1 MVSSKIIII
10 KKKAEKAKK
19 ALLQNLINVWLKKS
33 PYPTHGG
40 SANSRFIINIGKC
53 TPVKLTVRA
62 VCSTWRK
69 ESLQHRV
76 FDGKLSSILHLWTEP
91 AGTAA
96 PRYSQADGGTKLEVA
111 AGAGMLKGRWLLNN
125 ISASSN
131 LLSAVKVSGSGSCGL
146 LKTAAGLM

>member
-1 MVSSKIIII
+1 MAALWFHK
-10 KKKAEKAKK
+10 KKKAEKAETF
-19 ALLQNLINVWLKKS
+19 LQNLVNVWLKKS
-33 PYPTHGG
+33 PYPAHGG
-40 SANSRFIINIGKC
+40 SANSIFIINMGKC

-69 ESLQHRV
+69 EFLQHRV

-96 PRYSQADGGTKLEVA
+96 PRNSQADGGTKMEVA
-111 AGAGMLKGRWLLNN
+111 AGAGMLQGRWLLNN

-131 LLSAVKVSGSGSCGL
+131 LSAVKVSGSGSCGL